1 MTTSIPEEKKGE
13 IGTEETTD
21 LLIRQGGEIETEIME
36 GEIEKKIEVVT
47 GIVNAAVVVVEI
59 GIMTEG
65 MMITEGAEMMIEEEG
80 IMTIGIEEIETGI
93 DIVTVKGIDI
103 EGMIIRIIIRILVNN
118 LDFIYAV

>member
-65 MMITEGAEMMIEEEG
+65 MMITEGAEMMIVEEG

-103 EGMIIRIIIRILVNN
+103 EGMIIRIIIRMLVNN

>member
-1 MTTSIPEEKKGE
+1 MTTSILEEKKGE

-103 EGMIIRIIIRILVNN
+103 EGMIIRIIIRMLVNN
-118 LDFIYAV
+118 LDFICAV

>member
-103 EGMIIRIIIRILVNN
+103 EGMIIRIIIRMLVNN